1 MGENGMIRLKE
12 LRELHNESQKD
23 IAKLCKVSKQTV
35 LNRENG
41 IHEPKIDI
49 LILLAD
55 HYRVTVDYL
64 IGHNINVEN
73 KAKMI
78 DDLNNEFS
86 KVVDRYWAIFD
97 SKNR

>member
-1 MGENGMIRLKE
+1 MIRLKE

-35 LNRENG
+35 LNWEIG

-64 IGHNINVEN
+64 IGHNITDEN
-73 KAKMI
+73 RIKILK
-78 DDLNNEFS
+78 DLNDEFI
-86 KVVDRYWAIFD
+86 KVIDRYWSICD
-97 SKNR
+97 IKK

>member
-1 MGENGMIRLKE
+1 MAWLDLKSLENYTMNRKKIL
-12 LRELHNESQKD
+12 L
-23 IAKLCKVSKQTV
+23 

-64 IGHNINVEN
+64 IGHNISVEN